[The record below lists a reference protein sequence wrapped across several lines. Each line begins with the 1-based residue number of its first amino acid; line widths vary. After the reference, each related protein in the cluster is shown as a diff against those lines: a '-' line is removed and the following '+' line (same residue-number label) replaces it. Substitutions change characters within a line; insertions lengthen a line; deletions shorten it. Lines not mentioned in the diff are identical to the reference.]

1 MSISLVC
8 SLEECEQRKRT
19 KRSGK
24 NTEQQETARAI
35 IFLQL
40 GIRNSVN
47 SSDVGEAIKRLLDIL
62 VKIKILKILNK
73 RQARQANGQMQL
85 SGFSL

>member
-8 SLEECEQRKRT
+8 SLEECEQSKRT
-19 KRSGK
+19 KRSGRK
-24 NTEQQETARAI
+24 TEQQETARAI
-35 IFLQL
+35 MFLQL